1 MSRFIEL
8 HLNEKDSPL
17 VIVTQIELFIY
28 VGLTAFVEGDSLYFN
43 AFLPAHSACL
53 PPLCTGT

>member
-17 VIVTQIELFIY
+17 VIVTQIELFTTDQ
-28 VGLTAFVEGDSLYFN
+28 GFSDLRAD
-43 AFLPAHSACL
+43 
-53 PPLCTGT
+53 